1 MVVEAPVDRGIFAYM
16 QAPVLLNSARLGLA
30 AASATPLVYR
40 VTSDSR
46 YATSNAGAAVS
57 PTACSIGLPDFANV
71 LSLSAPCEV
80 SLSQLQTGSASAIPL
95 TVNYGNLATD
105 LTFGVYSPGGLQ
117 ISAADPMLNRIQD
130 ASGGLFESCSTGSVT
145 AKDPN
150 PPQALSSPP
159 VRERVNS

>member
-1 MVVEAPVDRGIFAYM
+1 MPKPFTYTRYVLCYISDMPTRAYFFLFFC
-16 QAPVLLNSARLGLA
+16 LLLPFLP
-30 AASATPLVYR
+30 TQCDKDKL
-40 VTSDSR
+40 TII
-46 YATSNAGAAVS
+46 T
-57 PTACSIGLPDFANV
+57 PTAPFHGPLPLV